1 MIYIDST
8 ALVKLA
14 LTEPESGALAAW
26 LAERSAHPLVSSSLH
41 QAEVLRAIW
50 RAEPAALPRGQR
62 IIRRI
67 QRVVLSQEMLDNA
80 ATVAPRKLGTAG
92 AIHLASAIALRWSS
106 RVTGFTPARRRACT
120 LPTDGPTCATP
131 PGWG

>member
-14 LTEPESGALAAW
+14 ITEPESGALASW
-26 LAERSAHPLVSSSLH
+26 LAERSEHPLVSSTLH

-92 AIHLASAIALRWSS
+92 AIHLASAIALR
-106 RVTGFTPARRRACT
+106 RDLVGFVTYDKALYEAAANALLPVAR
-120 LPTDGPTCATP
+120 PVP
-131 PGWG
+131 

>member
-1 MIYIDST
+1 MIYVDST

-14 LTEPESGALAAW
+14 LTEPESEALGTW
-26 LAERSAHPLVSSSLH
+26 LGERAGNPLVSSALY

-50 RAEPAALPRGQR
+50 RAEPAALPRGER

-67 QRVVLSQEMLDNA
+67 QRVVLSQELLDNA

-92 AIHLASAIALRWSS
+92 AIHLASAIALRKDLVGF
-106 RVTGFTPARRRACT
+106 VTYDKALYDAAANALLPVAR
-120 LPTDGPTCATP
+120 PE
-131 PGWG
+131 